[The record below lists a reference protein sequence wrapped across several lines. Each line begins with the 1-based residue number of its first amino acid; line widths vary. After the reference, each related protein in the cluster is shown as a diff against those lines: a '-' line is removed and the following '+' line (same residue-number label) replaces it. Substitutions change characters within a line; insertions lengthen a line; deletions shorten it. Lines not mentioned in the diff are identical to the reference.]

1 MKTLFQ
7 YVAMLGIALSL
18 WSAEVKAQS
27 PWAPLGRPGFSAA
40 DVTYTFATTDTGG
53 RPYVI
58 YGDYSK
64 GLKATLMKYDDTG
77 WTAVGGEGFSKGW
90 VALSRVAID
99 KHNTPFVAFEEYF
112 NGSYGTQVMRY
123 NGTTWNQMGVIGP
136 HSNHASYLS
145 LQVNS
150 NSEPYVT
157 YKDTWDTSYG
167 KVSVKKWNGSDW
179 EYVGKYGFSMGEA
192 NHMTLAI
199 DPSDVPYVAYHEV
212 ANGYKA
218 SVRKF
223 DGTDWVLVGK
233 YGISSGTAD
242 YVYLALDKTGVPFVA
257 FGDGDHDGKIT
268 VMKYDGTNWVV
279 VGSAG
284 FTSGIARYISLAIGD
299 DGHPRVAYQDNAAGD
314 NPSMMRY
321 NGKRWVR
328 VGNPGFANGGAEFVS
343 LALGKNDSPYVAF
356 KDNGNGGR
364 TTVMGYYCALPVA
377 KANICAAFT
386 DTITGNNKIVWDA
399 VADADSYLL
408 YREDAGVYTLLAT
421 LPDTADSYVDVT
433 ANPSAQSYKYKLVVR
448 DKCWRE
454 TDVDSAVMHNTVR
467 LTFNNLLA
475 GDVYIGWNS
484 YQAMPGIAYAIKRS
498 NNGGAFTT
506 IASFGISGNDTTYID
521 KGVPAGTNT
530 YRIDMGVPAPCVA
543 GGVTYNVISSNTASA
558 WPTGVTTVDNERS
571 IALLPNPADKE
582 LQLHTAEPI
591 MQIAVYSVTGQRL
604 LTEKGNGSK
613 QAVINVATLAP
624 GMYILCVN
632 DMQRATFVKR

>member
-1 MKTLFQ
+1 MA
-7 YVAMLGIALSL
+7 VLGIALSFL
-18 WSAEVKAQS
+18 NIEVKAQS
-27 PWAPLGRPGFSAA
+27 PWAPLGRAGFSAA

-64 GLKATLMKYDDTG
+64 GLKATLMKYNDTG
-77 WTAVGGEGFSKGW
+77 WTPIGGEGFSKGW

-99 KHNTPFVAFEEYF
+99 KHNTPFVAFEEYTDRQ
-112 NGSYGTQVMRY
+112 YMTTVMRY
-123 NGTTWNQMGVIGP
+123 DGTTWNRLGLYGP
-136 HSNHASYLS
+136 QSNHASYLS
-145 LQVNS
+145 LKVNS

-179 EYVGKYGFSMGEA
+179 QYVGKYGFSMGEA
-192 NHMTLAI
+192 NYMTLAI

-242 YVYLALDKTGVPFVA
+242 YVYLALDKTGTPFIA
-257 FGDGDHDGKIT
+257 FGDGDHDGKAT
-268 VMKYDGTNWVV
+268 VMKYDGTNWVI

-284 FTSGIARYISLAIGD
+284 FTAGLARYISLAIGN
-299 DGHPRVAYQDNAAGD
+299 DGNPYIAYQDNAAGD
-314 NPSMMRY
+314 NPSVMRY

-328 VGNPGFANGGAEFVS
+328 VGNPGFSTGGAEFVS

-356 KDNGNGGR
+356 KDNGNLGH
-364 TTVMGYYCALPVA
+364 TTVMGYYCGYPVA
-377 KANICAAFT
+377 KTNICAALV

-399 VADADSYLL
+399 IADADSYLL
-408 YREDAGVYTLLAT
+408 YREDAGVYNLLAT

-467 LTFNNLLA
+467 LAFNNLFA

-484 YQAMPGIAYAIKRS
+484 YKGIPGLNYYTVKRS

-506 IASFGISGNDTTYID
+506 IAAFSISGDDTTYTD
-521 KGVPAGTNT
+521 VAVPAGTNT
-530 YRIDMGVPAPCVA
+530 YRIDMGVPSPCIA
-543 GGVTYNVISSNTASA
+543 GGVTYNIISSNTVSA
-558 WPTGVTTVDNERS
+558 WPTGVSTIENERS
-571 IALLPNPADKE
+571 IVLMPNPADKE
-582 LQLHTAEPI
+582 LQLNTTEAITHVN
-591 MQIAVYSVTGQRL
+591 VYSLTGKL
-604 LTEKGNGSK
+604 LIAQKGNGGK
-613 QAVINVATLAP
+613 QAVVDVTALAP
-624 GMYILCVN
+624 GMYIISVN
-632 DMQRATFVKR
+632 DVQRATFVKR